1 MSRIQSAGARGP
13 AFGACGLA
21 LGAYAAHKGRAVAAR
36 RGEHLEQARD
46 VARIVLAVAVHGG
59 DDGACR
65 RQDAGAHRR
74 ALAAAVIMPQ
84 VVQAG
89 AVAPFDEGLYLGSGG
104 IRAGVVDDD
113 PSASRE
119 GGMVAYV
126 SSTSLPMLPASFNAG
141 ITTVT
146 RIKCPYPTGKPRP
159 HLLNGSAAHRLP
171 VFTTVFQPSK

>member
-89 AVAPFDEGLYLGSGG
+89 AVAAFDEGLYLGSGG

-113 PSASRE
+113 HLGEPRGRQGRIRLLDEPAD
-119 GGMVAYV
+119 VARLVQRRNYDGDAHQV
-126 SSTSLPMLPASFNAG
+126 PLSH
-141 ITTVT
+141 
-146 RIKCPYPTGKPRP
+146 RQ
-159 HLLNGSAAHRLP
+159 AATP
-171 VFTTVFQPSK
+171 PP